1 MESQEVVIVGA
12 GVIGLNIAY
21 ELAKSKIGVTVVDQ
35 FVPFKKSSWAGAGI
49 IPPGNPAQI
58 TNPREW
64 LRAKSA
70 TLYPLLSQEL
80 LEFTKINNGYLN
92 CGGLE
97 LTHAFDQNL
106 ENAWT
111 KENIKFTRI
120 GSTDLNPQFPH
131 LGSIKNNAYFFPE
144 MAQIRNPRHL
154 KALTEAC
161 RLLGVRFY
169 NDCKI
174 TGILK
179 KDSKVIGLKSEI
191 GLFTASHFIIAS
203 GAWSG
208 TFITQENIPCDV
220 FPVMGQM
227 LLLQTS
233 AKFQEIILKGKNYI
247 VPRGDGLVL
256 IGSTEENVGFN
267 PEISNSG
274 REILLN
280 FAVDLVP
287 ELGQAKIIDHWAGL
301 RPGRNRPTPLIGKSP
316 SSANLYFATG
326 HFRQGLQ
333 TSPATALFIKSL
345 ICGEKTELDSDYF
358 MQDKPIDEPYK
369 QLFQS

>member
-1 MESQEVVIVGA
+1 MESRDVVIVGA

-21 ELAKSKIGVTVVDQ
+21 ELAKSKIGVTLIDQ

-49 IPPGNPAQI
+49 IPPGNPDKISNA
-58 TNPREW
+58 REW

-70 TLYPLLSQEL
+70 YLFPQLSQDL
-80 LEFTKINNGYLN
+80 FDFTKINNGYLN

-97 LTHAFDQNL
+97 LVSSFDQNL
-106 ENAWT
+106 ENAWSE
-111 KENIKFTRI
+111 ENIKFTPIR
-120 GSTDLNPQFPH
+120 STDLNLLFPH
-131 LGSIKNNAYFFPE
+131 LPNNNQNSYFFPE

-169 NDCKI
+169 KDCKI
-174 TGILK
+174 TSIVKNGR
-179 KDSKVIGLKSEI
+179 KVIGLESEI
-191 GLFTASHFIIAS
+191 GLFSANQFIIAS

-208 TFITQENIPCDV
+208 TFLTQEGLQYQV
-220 FPVMGQM
+220 FPIMGQM
-227 LLLQTS
+227 LLLQS
-233 AKFQEIILKGKNYI
+233 SVKLKEIILKEKNYI
-247 VPRGDGLVL
+247 VPRGDGLILV
-256 IGSTEENVGFN
+256 GSTEENIGFN
-267 PEISNSG
+267 AEISTTV
-274 REILLN
+274 REMLLK

-287 ELGQAKIIDHWAGL
+287 ELAQAKVIDHWAGL

-316 SSANLYFATG
+316 CSDNLYFATG

-333 TSPATALFIKSL
+333 TSPATALFVKSL
-345 ICGEKTELDSDYF
+345 ICGEETEVISDYF
-358 MQDKPIDEPYK
+358 MQDNPNNEPYK